1 MIERGIARGDLR
13 PDTEVR
19 LVHELM
25 VGPLFYRV
33 LFSGDPLDRKVS
45 TGLVDAILDSF
56 APDGK
61 EGTRLKRRSLR

>member
-19 LVHELM
+19 L
-25 VGPLFYRV
+25 